1 MRGGWE
7 GLRPVVEEEKSAHT
21 PARKAGREVAAEVGT
36 GLIQTTA
43 GQSE

>member
-7 GLRPVVEEEKSAHT
+7 GLGPVVEEEKSAHT
-21 PARKAGREVAAEVGT
+21 AARKAGREMAVEVGE
-36 GLIQTTA
+36 GLKRTTA